1 MIQVALVFS
10 ESTLYTNPPLPIHL
24 SNKQSDRAALGE
36 VLGALGGGLGSFRVM
51 DYQQQFSAGSSEMT
65 DPPLDGNTGR
75 Q

>member
-24 SNKQSDRAALGE
+24 RNKQSDRGALGE
-36 VLGALGGGLGSFRVM
+36 VLGALGGGLGSLRVM
-51 DYQQQFSAGSSEMT
+51 DYQQQFSAGGGETT
-65 DPPLDGNTGR
+65 DPPLDGRR

>member
-24 SNKQSDRAALGE
+24 SNKQSDRGVLGE
-36 VLGALGGGLGSFRVM
+36 VLGVLGGGLGSFRVM
-51 DYQQQFSAGSSEMT
+51 DYQQWLSAGSSETT

>member
-10 ESTLYTNPPLPIHL
+10 ESTLYTDPPLPIHL

-51 DYQQQFSAGSSEMT
+51 DYQQQFSVGSSEMT
-65 DPPLDGNTGR
+65 DQPLDGDTGR